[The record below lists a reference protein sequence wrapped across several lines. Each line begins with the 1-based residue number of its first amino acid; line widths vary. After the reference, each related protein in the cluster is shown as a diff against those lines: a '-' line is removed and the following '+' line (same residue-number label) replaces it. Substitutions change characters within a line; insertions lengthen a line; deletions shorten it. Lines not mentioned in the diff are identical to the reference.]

1 MRGNAIT
8 QEPVD
13 SSYEVVQP
21 LSQNDLLVKDSSG
34 TIYRVGRSSSCQIV
48 ASQIRIERVAAI
60 ATTATNLVLDDED
73 LYTAL
78 SEFGVRNSEFGVGG
92 EEKLRTYLSGTL
104 TIFDAEDLT
113 LPTHL
118 DRFDTITLQP
128 GSDIAYA
135 RLVSATPEEVATKLG
150 DYFATGNLI
159 VRTIHVQS

>member
-1 MRGNAIT
+1 MLRAHIKGRNAIT

-21 LSQNDLLVKDSSG
+21 LSHFDLLVKDENG
-34 TIYRVGRSSSCQIV
+34 TIYRVGRSQESQIIG
-48 ASQIRIERVAAI
+48 SQIRIERVSPI

-73 LYTAL
+73 LYTAVMEL
-78 SEFGVRNSEFGVGG
+78 PQS
-92 EEKLRTYLSGTL
+92 RTYLSGTL
-104 TIFDAEDLT
+104 TIFDADDLT

-135 RLVSATPEEVATKLG
+135 RLVSASPQEVAALLG
-150 DYFATGNLI
+150 DYFASGNLI
-159 VRTIHVQS
+159 VRSVNVR